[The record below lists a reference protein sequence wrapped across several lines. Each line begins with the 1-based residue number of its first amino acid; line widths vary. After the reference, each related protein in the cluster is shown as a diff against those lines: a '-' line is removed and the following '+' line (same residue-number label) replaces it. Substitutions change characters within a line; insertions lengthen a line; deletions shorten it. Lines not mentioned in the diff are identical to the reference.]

1 MSNQPPSDD
10 PVPQALPE
18 AVVDE
23 RRRVSLVWLIPLV
36 TLVAALW
43 LGYHTFRQQGPLVT
57 VTFDTAEG
65 LEAGKTRL
73 RYKDVDVGVVESIE
87 LSPDL
92 SQVLVHA
99 RVDRDLEPWLTE
111 GSRFWVA
118 RPRVSRG
125 QVTGLTT
132 LVGGTYIGVDL
143 AREGSPQRRFVGLE
157 TPPLVAAEDRGRSF
171 VLEAAALGGIGEGSP
186 VLYRGI
192 EVGRVVGYR
201 LGADDRIDIQIF
213 VEAPHDARVTRATRF
228 WNSSGVG
235 LALDARG
242 VRLESDSLAAV
253 LLGGIAFGQA
263 AGAGP
268 AETAAPGERFPL
280 YAGEDAAFEPVFA
293 ERELW
298 QVNFAGSVRGLLP
311 GAPVELRGI
320 RVGEVIDVR
329 LQLDGDAGLTEIPV
343 TLAIE
348 PGRLGMEPGSDH
360 RAVWDGLVERG
371 LRAQL
376 KTGNLL
382 SGALFVDLDFYPD
395 DPPRGIDWAAATP
408 RLPSVPTAL
417 DELRA
422 VLGRIARLPLDRMG
436 EDLAQSLAALRDTMR
451 ATNTLLARLDRETA
465 GELTQTLEQTRATLA
480 SLDRLLKPNSP
491 LQTDA
496 SRAFQELAA
505 AARSLRIMADYLERH
520 PEALIRGKG
529 GATP

>member
-1 MSNQPPSDD
+1 MSNQRPTEEA
-10 PVPQALPE
+10 VPQALPE

-43 LGYHTFRQQGPLVT
+43 LGYHTYTQQGPLVT
-57 VTFDTAEG
+57 ITFDTAEG

-73 RYKDVDVGVVESIE
+73 RYKDVDVGVVESIA
-87 LSPDL
+87 LSADL
-92 SQVLVHA
+92 AQVLVHA
-99 RVDRDLEPWLTE
+99 RIDRDLEPYLTE

-143 AREGSPQRRFVGLE
+143 AREGKPQRRFVGLE
-157 TPPLVAAEDRGRSF
+157 APPVVAAEERGRSF
-171 VLEAAALGGIGEGSP
+171 VLEAASLGGIGEGSP

-201 LGADDRIDIQIF
+201 LGADDRIDIHVFI
-213 VEAPHDARVTRATRF
+213 ESPHDARVTATTRF

-235 LALDARG
+235 LALDASG
-242 VRLESDSLAAV
+242 VRLESGSLTAV
-253 LLGGIAFGQA
+253 LLGGIAFAQP
-263 AGAGP
+263 AGAGSGEP
-268 AETAAPGERFPL
+268 AEAGTRFPL
-280 YAGEDAAFEPVFA
+280 FAGEDAAFEPVFA

-298 QVNFAGSVRGLLP
+298 QVEFDGSVRGLLP

-329 LQLDGDAGLTEIPV
+329 LQLEDEAGLAGIPV
-343 TLAIE
+343 TLALE
-348 PGRLGMEPGSDH
+348 PGRLGMEPGEDH
-360 RAVWDGLVERG
+360 RALWNQLVERG

-376 KTGNLL
+376 KTGNLI
-382 SGALFVDLDFYPD
+382 SGALYVDLDLYPEE
-395 DPPRGIDWAAATP
+395 PPRSIDWAAATP

-436 EDLAQSLAALRDTMR
+436 EDLAQSLAALRDTMQ

-465 GELTQTLEQTRATLA
+465 SELSQTLEQTRATLA
-480 SLDRLLKPNSP
+480 SLERLLKPNSP

-529 GATP
+529 GASP

>member
-1 MSNQPPSDD
+1 M
-10 PVPQALPE
+10 
-18 AVVDE
+18 
-23 RRRVSLVWLIPLV
+23 
-36 TLVAALW
+36 
-43 LGYHTFRQQGPLVT
+43 
-57 VTFDTAEG
+57 
-65 LEAGKTRL
+65 
-73 RYKDVDVGVVESIE
+73 
-87 LSPDL
+87 
-92 SQVLVHA
+92 
-99 RVDRDLEPWLTE
+99 
-111 GSRFWVA
+111 
-118 RPRVSRG
+118 
-125 QVTGLTT
+125 
-132 LVGGTYIGVDL
+132 
-143 AREGSPQRRFVGLE
+143 
-157 TPPLVAAEDRGRSF
+157 AAEERGRSF
-171 VLEAAALGGIGEGSP
+171 VLEAATLGGIGEGSP

-192 EVGRVVGYR
+192 EVGRVVAYK
-201 LGADDRIDIQIF
+201 LGGDDRIEIQVF
-213 VEAPHDARVTRATRF
+213 VESPHDTRVTDATRF

-242 VRLESDSLAAV
+242 VRLESGSLTTV
-253 LLGGIAFGQA
+253 LLGGIAFGQP

-268 AETAAPGERFPL
+268 GEPAANGARFPL
-280 YAGEDAAFEPVFA
+280 FAGEDAAFEPVFA

-298 QVNFAGSVRGLLP
+298 QVEFDGSVRGQLA
-311 GAPVELRGI
+311 GAPVEWRGI
-320 RVGEVIDVR
+320 RVGEVVEVR
-329 LQLDGDAGLTEIPV
+329 LQLDGEEGVAGIPV

-348 PGRLGMEPGSDH
+348 PGRLGMAPGEDH
-360 RAVWDGLVERG
+360 RAVWNDLVERG

-382 SGALFVDLDFYPD
+382 SGALFVDLDFYPED
-395 DPPRGIDWAAATP
+395 APRGIDWAAATP

-436 EDLAQSLAALRDTMR
+436 EDLAQSLAALRDTMQ
-451 ATNTLLARLDRETA
+451 ATNALLARLDRETA
-465 GELTQTLEQTRATLA
+465 SELTETLEQTRATLA